1 MDFSPESSGEVRVR
15 VDPILTLSS
24 STVAVPSIG
33 IYDGEVLAYR
43 GILQRGDGGS
53 GPADGMGGISGDC
66 GVMTSGVI
74 DALSPFLFRN
84 RLDFWTDP
92 YDAADFG
99 RLSAAAQAI
108 LGSANP
114 STGGVVARAFA
125 FEMLR
130 RCEGAQ
136 LLQTAEEIVYLD
148 PAGKKANML
157 ANIAGRRIGVTS
169 IRVFRYPPGSPYPVE
184 QARVVLEWKLQ
195 DVRAANQNVAPA
207 DRWGKQVLHVF
218 ADGDDHATALVA
230 AYELIAPV
238 LKANT
243 ILLITVSDGADGPL
257 SN

>member
-1 MDFSPESSGEVRVR
+1 
-15 VDPILTLSS
+15 
-24 STVAVPSIG
+24 
-33 IYDGEVLAYR
+33 
-43 GILQRGDGGS
+43 
-53 GPADGMGGISGDC
+53 
-66 GVMTSGVI
+66 
-74 DALSPFLFRN
+74 
-84 RLDFWTDP
+84 
-92 YDAADFG
+92 
-99 RLSAAAQAI
+99 
-108 LGSANP
+108 
-114 STGGVVARAFA
+114 
-125 FEMLR
+125 MLR